1 MYADSRKIH
10 IIEAVL
16 KTDDDKTLSQLE
28 QVIQQ
33 SPHKNEKKISAH
45 NFVGILSKEDAE
57 LMEKAIEEGCE
68 QIHPDD
74 WK

>member
-16 KTDDDKTLSQLE
+16 KTEDDETLFKIE
-28 QVIQQ
+28 QVIQEPIK
-33 SPHKNEKKISAH
+33 SKKKFSAH
-45 NFVGILSKEDAE
+45 DFTGILSKEDAV
-57 LMEKAIEEGCE
+57 LIEKAIEEGCE
-68 QIHPDD
+68 QINPDD

>member
-16 KTDDDKTLSQLE
+16 KVEDDKILSQIEEVIE
-28 QVIQQ
+28 Q
-33 SPHKNEKKISAH
+33 SDNAGKKLSAFD
-45 NFVGILSKEDAE
+45 FVGTISKEDAE